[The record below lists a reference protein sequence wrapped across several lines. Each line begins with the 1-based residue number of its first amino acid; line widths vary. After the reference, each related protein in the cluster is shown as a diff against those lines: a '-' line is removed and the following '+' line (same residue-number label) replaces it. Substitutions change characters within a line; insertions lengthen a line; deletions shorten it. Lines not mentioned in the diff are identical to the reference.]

1 MSAQGHKRRPLQWS
15 ATCRFRYTLL
25 ATEIARRRNMSRSR
39 ADRFLQQVKLI
50 DYQPRLRS
58 NGRDGTAR
66 FARLQGEELVK
77 GMLSCRE
84 TQLAGRFV
92 VADSLRVARG

>member
-1 MSAQGHKRRPLQWS
+1 MERGLSIPLYPVGDRDRAAAQYVAKGHQ
-15 ATCRFRYTLL
+15 
-25 ATEIARRRNMSRSR
+25 
-39 ADRFLQQVKLI
+39 ADRFLQQTKLI
-50 DYQPRLRS
+50 NYQPRLRS

>member
-1 MSAQGHKRRPLQWS
+1 MERGLSIPLYSVGDRDRAAAQYVAKGHQ
-15 ATCRFRYTLL
+15 
-25 ATEIARRRNMSRSR
+25 
-39 ADRFLQQVKLI
+39 ADRFLQQTKLI
-50 DYQPRLRS
+50 NYLATPS
-58 NGRDGTAR
+58 DGTAR

>member
-1 MSAQGHKRRPLQWS
+1 MERGLSIPLYAVSDRDRAAAQYVAKGHQ
-15 ATCRFRYTLL
+15 
-25 ATEIARRRNMSRSR
+25 
-39 ADRFLQQVKLI
+39 ADRFLQQAKLI
-50 DYQPRLRS
+50 NYQPRLRS

>member
-1 MSAQGHKRRPLQWS
+1 MGPQASPAAMERGLSIPLYPVGDRDRAAAQYVAKGHQ
-15 ATCRFRYTLL
+15 
-25 ATEIARRRNMSRSR
+25 
-39 ADRFLQQVKLI
+39 ADRFLQQAKLI
-50 DYQPRLRS
+50 NYQPRLRS
-58 NGRDGTAR
+58 NGRAAR